1 MAQENTEKK
10 KVLYNPDGTSVEEKD
25 DRSTQQGELSVK
37 KKGIPSLGGGDAEPQ
52 SGQLSVKKK
61 GIQSLGGESNVV
73 LPQSVENVAVPP
85 TQVAGTPNVT
95 PVQSV
100 QPVQQPQ
107 SVQGVQGVQ
116 PAQDVQSVQ
125 PEAQTMPAPP
135 AVSYPQ
141 QETPD
146 RAEEQNPNDVIRGYD
161 GQNVGVAPEGID
173 AVNQSLSQTPA
184 QESNVQGVQD
194 VQGVQGAQQ
203 GSSAPRFQSDPAQRE
218 AFAAEVGS
226 WKLNGNVDHL
236 SRPIVSAQAMRDA
249 GYTEFKDGDA
259 ATLYSSRYTFGGG
272 RNKHSL
278 VMTPISADGKVLSKE
293 KLQQYV
299 NYLLANGKTLDGII
313 ALDKKKGGLLVGIDA
328 PEGIEKRISQVHGKY
343 YLGQMLPDEY
353 GERAK
358 LEFSRYGKRALRQE
372 KARIEGEIK
381 SSGGNDWDSARLK
394 AIDQMLA
401 DPRIG
406 EDPVVS
412 NYGPSSTEEGDGN
425 ITTASNNGTTTV
437 VSDNDTQGTGTPTA
451 TSKVDGNQTTTE
463 TKPTLSRRA
472 TSYRNKFLRRKY
484 SARKLQAI
492 IDRNKGKT
500 DANSVAAV
508 EAAQSILDGM
518 SKPEVKN
525 PNVTTNG
532 TSSSNT
538 GTSTTT
544 TGNPSK
550 VDDSSKTDVKNDGT
564 TTPSGTNDVD
574 ITDPTI
580 DYNELQWAE
589 QGDDTRDVTYR
600 SIRDERDEKERE
612 YKARQDWWN
621 DPENTLF
628 KNSENELKESLK
640 AEGLDAEG
648 EERREKRRRRNRL
661 IANIGDVLQ
670 GFANLAGVWHGATS
684 QNLTSLSAAQGAGDR
699 EESKTRR
706 KRRDQL
712 IKNHEDKVAKI
723 QKKADKELSDLYKEV
738 ISANERLNKYVD
750 EKAKEQRRFENSK
763 KLEDKRTAEN
773 AKREEKKTVERGK
786 VIDKTLEAA
795 EKKIKAQGRETRL
808 NQANK
813 GAVDQATARVR
824 GAVQIK
830 VKQTPSAN
838 SNRGGGGGR
847 GGSHKTHSHKAKR

>member
-1 MAQENTEKK
+1 M
-10 KVLYNPDGTSVEEKD
+10 
-25 DRSTQQGELSVK
+25 
-37 KKGIPSLGGGDAEPQ
+37 
-52 SGQLSVKKK
+52 
-61 GIQSLGGESNVV
+61 
-73 LPQSVENVAVPP
+73 
-85 TQVAGTPNVT
+85 
-95 PVQSV
+95 
-100 QPVQQPQ
+100 
-107 SVQGVQGVQ
+107 
-116 PAQDVQSVQ
+116 
-125 PEAQTMPAPP
+125 
-135 AVSYPQ
+135 
-141 QETPD
+141 
-146 RAEEQNPNDVIRGYD
+146 
-161 GQNVGVAPEGID
+161 
-173 AVNQSLSQTPA
+173 
-184 QESNVQGVQD
+184 
-194 VQGVQGAQQ
+194 
-203 GSSAPRFQSDPAQRE
+203 FQSDPAKRAQFE
-218 AFAAEVGS
+218 KEVRS
-226 WKLNGNVDHL
+226 WGLNGNVDHL
-236 SRPIVSAQAMRDA
+236 NRPMVSAEAMRNA
-249 GYTEFKDGDA
+249 GYTDFPDGST
-259 ATLYSSRYTFGGG
+259 ATLYSSRYTFKDGK
-272 RNKHSL
+272 RNHNL
-278 VMTPISADGKVLSKE
+278 VITPISADGKVLSKE

-313 ALDKKKGGLLVGIDA
+313 ALDKKKGGLLVGIDV

-406 EDPVVS
+406 EDPLVS
-412 NYGPSSTEEGDGN
+412 DYGASSAGDGN

-437 VSDNDTQGTGTPTA
+437 ESNNDTQGTGAPTA

-492 IDRNKGKT
+492 IDRNKGKS

-508 EAAQSILDGM
+508 EAAQSILAER
-518 SKPEVKN
+518 SQPAN
-525 PNVTTNG
+525 TTNTTNTTNVNNTSNVNNTTNTNNTNNTTNTDSANNTSDTGVGNGGSGSSTAPPG
-532 TSSSNT
+532 T
-538 GTSTTT
+538 
-544 TGNPSK
+544 
-550 VDDSSKTDVKNDGT
+550 TDVG
-564 TTPSGTNDVD
+564 GGDV
-574 ITDPTI
+574 TDPTI
-580 DYNELQWAE
+580 DYNELLWAE
-589 QGDDTRDVTYR
+589 NGDDTRDVTYR

-699 EESKTRR
+699 EESETRR

-712 IKNHEDKVAKI
+712 IKSHEDKVAKI

-763 KLEDKRTAEN
+763 RLEDKRTAEN
-773 AKREEKKTVERGK
+773 AKREEKKTEERGK
-786 VIDKTLEAA
+786 VIEKKLEADK
-795 EKKIKAQGRETRL
+795 EKLKAQGRETRL

-838 SNRGGGGGR
+838 SRGGGGR
-847 GGSHKTHSHKAKR
+847 RNKSHKTHSHKAKR

>member
-95 PVQSV
+95 PVQSDV
-100 QPVQQPQ
+100 AQPQ
-107 SVQGVQGVQ
+107 
-116 PAQDVQSVQ
+116 
-125 PEAQTMPAPP
+125 PAP
-135 AVSYPQ
+135 VSNGANEVSNVPLPTPPVVNYPQ
-141 QETPD
+141 QEIQD
-146 RAEEQNPNDVIRGYD
+146 RGAEQNPDDVIRGYD

-173 AVNQSLSQTPA
+173 AVNQSLAQTPA
-184 QESNVQGVQD
+184 VQGVQGVQD
-194 VQGVQGAQQ
+194 VQGA
-203 GSSAPRFQSDPAQRE
+203 ANTPMFHSDPAKRAQFE
-218 AFAAEVGS
+218 NEVRS
-226 WKLNGNVDHL
+226 WGLNGNVDHL
-236 SRPIVSAQAMRDA
+236 NRPMVSAEAMRNA
-249 GYTEFKDGDA
+249 GYTDFPDGA
-259 ATLYSSRYTFGGG
+259 TATLYSSRYTFKDGK
-272 RNKHSL
+272 RNHNL
-278 VMTPISADGKVLSKE
+278 VITPISADGKVLSKE
-293 KLQQYV
+293 KLEQYID
-299 NYLLANGKTLDGII
+299 YLLANGKTIEGML
-313 ALDKKKGGLLVGIDA
+313 ALDKKKGGLLVGIDL
-328 PEGIEKRISQVHGKY
+328 PEGTEKKLSQAHGYY
-343 YLGQMLPDEY
+343 YLGQMRPDDVAQ
-353 GERAK
+353 RAK
-358 LEFSRYGKRALRQE
+358 LQLSGWGKKALRQRKMQLQE
-372 KARIEGEIK
+372 DMRANGAD
-381 SSGGNDWDSARLK
+381 DWSNATIR
-394 AIDQMLA
+394 AIDEMLA

-412 NYGPSSTEEGDGN
+412 NYGPSSTGESDGN

-437 VSDNDTQGTGTPTA
+437 VSNNDTQGTGTPTA
-451 TSKVDGNQTTTE
+451 TSKVDGNQTTTATTGE
-463 TKPTLSRRA
+463 VKPTLSRRA

-492 IDRNKGKT
+492 IDRNKGKS

-508 EAAQSILDGM
+508 EAAQSILAER
-518 SKPEVKN
+518 SQPAN
-525 PNVTTNG
+525 TTN
-532 TSSSNT
+532 TTNTTNVNNVSNVNNTTNTNNTNNTTNTDSANNTSNT
-538 GTSTTT
+538 GVGNGGGGSSTAPPGT
-544 TGNPSK
+544 
-550 VDDSSKTDVKNDGT
+550 TDVG
-564 TTPSGTNDVD
+564 GGDV
-574 ITDPTI
+574 TDPTI
-580 DYNELQWAE
+580 DYNELLWAE
-589 QGDDTRDVTYR
+589 NGDDTRDVTYR

-699 EESKTRR
+699 EESETRR

-712 IKNHEDKVAKI
+712 IKSHEDKVAKI

-773 AKREEKKTVERGK
+773 AKREEKKTIERGK

-813 GAVDQATARVR
+813 GAVDQATAKVR

-838 SNRGGGGGR
+838 SRGGGGGGR
-847 GGSHKTHSHKAKR
+847 NKSHKTQSHKAKR

>member
-1 MAQENTEKK
+1 MEDEKK
-10 KVLYNPDGTSVEEKD
+10 KVLYNPDETSVEEKD
-25 DRSTQQGELSVK
+25 DRSVK
-37 KKGIPSLGGGDAEPQ
+37 GLGQA
-52 SGQLSVKKK
+52 
-61 GIQSLGGESNVV
+61 
-73 LPQSVENVAVPP
+73 VENAPVPP
-85 TQVAGTPNVT
+85 AQVAGTPNVT
-95 PVQSV
+95 PMQSV

-107 SVQGVQGVQ
+107 NVQGVQGVQ

-146 RAEEQNPNDVIRGYD
+146 RAEEQNPDDVIRGYN
-161 GQNVGVAPEGID
+161 GQGVGAAPNGID
-173 AVNQSLSQTPA
+173 AVNQSLAQTPA
-184 QESNVQGVQD
+184 QDSNAQGVQGVQD
-194 VQGVQGAQQ
+194 VQGAQQ
-203 GSSAPRFQSDPAQRE
+203 GSSVPRFQSDPAQRE

-406 EDPVVS
+406 EDPLVS
-412 NYGPSSTEEGDGN
+412 DYGASSAGDGN

-437 VSDNDTQGTGTPTA
+437 VSNNDTQGTGTPTA

-484 SARKLQAI
+484 SVRKLQAI
-492 IDRNKGKT
+492 IDRNKGKS

-508 EAAQSILDGM
+508 EAAQSILAER
-518 SKPEVKN
+518 SQPAN
-525 PNVTTNG
+525 TTNM
-532 TSSSNT
+532 TNTTNVNNVSNVNNTTNTNNTNNTTNTDSANNTSNT
-538 GTSTTT
+538 GVGNEGGGSSTAPPGT
-544 TGNPSK
+544 
-550 VDDSSKTDVKNDGT
+550 TDVG
-564 TTPSGTNDVD
+564 GGDV
-574 ITDPTI
+574 TDPTI
-580 DYNELQWAE
+580 DYNELLWAE
-589 QGDDTRDVTYR
+589 NGNDTRDVTYR

-670 GFANLAGVWHGATS
+670 GFANLAGVWNGATS

-699 EESKTRR
+699 EESETRR

-712 IKNHEDKVAKI
+712 IKSHEDKVAKI

-773 AKREEKKTVERGK
+773 AKREEKKTEERGK
-786 VIDKTLEAA
+786 VIEKKLEADK
-795 EKKIKAQGRETRL
+795 EKLKAQGRETRL

-838 SNRGGGGGR
+838 SKGGGGGGR
-847 GGSHKTHSHKAKR
+847 NKSHKTHSHKAKR